1 MASMSS
7 GHKVRTI
14 HRMLDCLRICLP
26 HAWVA
31 SEKQGTQPLIWNGSA
46 WYVVFPEAASLTQL
60 LDAFDGA
67 RGPAGTC
74 GEAGTGVVMEGL
86 AEHRLRGCSIT
97 ALYEPWRRGGGK

>member
-1 MASMSS
+1 
-7 GHKVRTI
+7 
-14 HRMLDCLRICLP
+14 MLDCLRICLP

-46 WYVVFPEAASLTQL
+46 WYVVFPAEAASLTQL
-60 LDAFDGA
+60 LDVFDGT

-86 AEHRLRGCSIT
+86 AEHRLPGCSIT